1 MSDYH
6 TKFYIK
12 LTDINP
18 EATVRDSLRFPLEVR
33 KAYLYV
39 SFTLAKVILIPT
51 FSWTTEAMELQE
63 KVLITLFIFV
73 LKPVQMASWASISA
87 TVASTTQAA
96 ERRSTEQYL
105 MATMAVEGT
114 FVEGSGKEI
123 VLRKYS
129 VRYLSFYNELK

>member
-1 MSDYH
+1 M
-6 TKFYIK
+6 
-12 LTDINP
+12 
-18 EATVRDSLRFPLEVR
+18 
-33 KAYLYV
+33 
-39 SFTLAKVILIPT
+39 LAKVILIPT

>member
-1 MSDYH
+1 M
-6 TKFYIK
+6 
-12 LTDINP
+12 
-18 EATVRDSLRFPLEVR
+18 
-33 KAYLYV
+33 
-39 SFTLAKVILIPT
+39 AKVILIPT

-96 ERRSTEQYL
+96 ERRRTEQYL